1 MRKLAIGVFLI
12 VFVFLSISLVQGQE
26 KPAGSGEVYESAM
39 ELFYKGRYQE
49 AIEGFSKL
57 IQSFPTSRLVSY
69 SHYMMGQSFLKMEKY
84 EEAVQKFGYYL
95 KTYPEGDRARESE
108 QGLRVARE
116 KVRPKKEIS
125 GTVVEVKPAPEEPK
139 KAEVPR
145 VAEESKKEEVRKV
158 VEAPVKVEVAKVP
171 EETKKE
177 EVKTP
182 IKEEARVPIKEEEKV
197 PIKEE
202 VKAPP
207 ERAVTGVVQ
216 EAKKVK
222 RRVCA
227 QISYLDGK
235 NLVEVEKRIK
245 ELKDAGVDTLIFRVF
260 QNKGD
265 RMYKFVK
272 ARHEEGVFFKT
283 EHALVIDDILGK
295 VAEIVHRHG
304 LELFA
309 WMTTRHA
316 TYGVEKQTSYRSR
329 IYNFET
335 KKMEIGRGFNL
346 FHSDVLKR
354 LEGLF
359 RDLGRYPIDGILF
372 QDDLILRHNE
382 DFSIEA
388 NKAFLK
394 EYGYSPH
401 PDIFYV
407 DPYKSE
413 SGRYFA
419 KSYTDQFWTW
429 ANWKNRYLMDV
440 AKQLMN
446 AARESN
452 PKLQFAINL
461 YFEAVLND
469 TNGVAWFSQ
478 TLPEALEKRFD
489 YYAIMAYH
497 RQAMKGRN
505 IELKESI
512 DLMAEAAQK
521 AVKSVGDPFRV
532 LMKIWILD
540 WKSNEAVG
548 YELAPQKE
556 IEEIL
561 GRVLDQ
567 GEVSLAFV
575 PYTHQF
581 PLHQLKGKWTATK

>member
-1 MRKLAIGVFLI
+1 MKKLSIGSLLI

-26 KPAGSGEVYESAM
+26 KVATPGEVYDSAM
-39 ELFYKGRYQE
+39 EHFYKGRYQE
-49 AIEGFSKL
+49 AIEGFSKF
-57 IQSFPTSRLVSY
+57 IQSFSTSRLVSY
-69 SHYMMGQSFLKMEKY
+69 SHYMIGQSFLKMEKY
-84 EEAVQKFGYYL
+84 EEAIQKFEYYL

-125 GTVVEVKPAPEEPK
+125 GTVVEVKPAPEELK
-139 KAEVPR
+139 KAEVK
-145 VAEESKKEEVRKV
+145 AL
-158 VEAPVKVEVAKVP
+158 A
-171 EETKKE
+171 
-177 EVKTP
+177 
-182 IKEEARVPIKEEEKV
+182 KEEAKGPS
-197 PIKEE
+197 
-202 VKAPP
+202 
-207 ERAVTGVVQ
+207 ERPVTGMVA
-216 EAKKVK
+216 ETKKVK

-283 EHALVIDDILGK
+283 EHGLVIDDILGK
-295 VAEIVHRHG
+295 IADIVHRNG

-316 TYGVEKQTSYRSR
+316 TYGVEKQTSYLSR

-354 LEGLF
+354 LEDIF

-372 QDDLILRHNE
+372 QDDLIFRHNE
-382 DFSIEA
+382 DFSVEA

-394 EYGYSPH
+394 DFGYSPH
-401 PDIFYV
+401 PDIFYI
-407 DPYKSE
+407 DPYQSE
-413 SGRYFA
+413 FGKYYV
-419 KSYTDQFWTW
+419 KGYTDQFWTW
-429 ANWKNRYLMDV
+429 ANWKNRYLMNV
-440 AKQLMN
+440 ARRLVG
-446 AARESN
+446 AAKESN
-452 PKLQFAINL
+452 PKLQFAVNL

-478 TLPEALEKRFD
+478 TLPEAIEKGFD

-521 AVKSVGDPFRV
+521 AVKSVGDPSKV
-532 LMKIWILD
+532 LIKIWILD

-548 YELAPQKE
+548 FDLAPQKE

-561 GRVLDQ
+561 GRVLEQ

-581 PLHQLKGKWTATK
+581 SLHQLKEKWAGSK

>member
-1 MRKLAIGVFLI
+1 
-12 VFVFLSISLVQGQE
+12 
-26 KPAGSGEVYESAM
+26 
-39 ELFYKGRYQE
+39 
-49 AIEGFSKL
+49 
-57 IQSFPTSRLVSY
+57 
-69 SHYMMGQSFLKMEKY
+69 MMGQSFLKLEKY
-84 EEAVQKFGYYL
+84 EEAIQKFEYYL
-95 KTYPEGDRARESE
+95 KAYPEGDRTRESE
-108 QGLRVARE
+108 QGLRLARE
-116 KVRPKKEIS
+116 KVRPKKEIG
-125 GTVVEVKPAPEEPK
+125 GTVVEVKPAPVEIIKAMVPEEPK
-139 KAEVPR
+139 KEG
-145 VAEESKKEEVRKV
+145 
-158 VEAPVKVEVAKVP
+158 VKVSFKEDMKVP
-171 EETKKE
+171 AERPAVE
-177 EVKTP
+177 P
-182 IKEEARVPIKEEEKV
+182 VPGI
-197 PIKEE
+197 P
-202 VKAPP
+202 
-207 ERAVTGVVQ
+207 
-216 EAKKVK
+216 KVK

-235 NLVEVEKRIK
+235 NFVEVEKRIK

-272 ARHEEGVFFKT
+272 ARQEEGVFFKT

-295 VAEIVHRHG
+295 IVEIVHRNG

-316 TYGVEKQTSYRSR
+316 TYGVEKQTSYLSR

-346 FHSDVLKR
+346 FHPDVLSR
-354 LEGLF
+354 LEGIFL
-359 RDLGRYPIDGILF
+359 DLGRYPIDGILF

-382 DFSIEA
+382 DFSVEA

-394 EYGYSPH
+394 DFGYSPH
-401 PDIFYV
+401 PDVFYI

-413 SGRYFA
+413 SGKYYV
-419 KSYTDQFWTW
+419 KGYTDQFWTW
-429 ANWKNRYLMDV
+429 AKWKNRHLMEV
-440 AKQLMN
+440 ARRLVG
-446 AARESN
+446 AAKESN

-469 TNGVAWFSQ
+469 SNGVAWFSQ
-478 TLPEALEKRFD
+478 TLPEALEKGFD

-505 IELKESI
+505 IGLKESI

-561 GRVLDQ
+561 ERVLDQ

-581 PLHQLKGKWTATK
+581 PLHQLKGKWTIK

>member
-1 MRKLAIGVFLI
+1 MKKLSIVVFLI

-26 KPAGSGEVYESAM
+26 KVATPGEVYDSAM
-39 ELFYKGRYQE
+39 GHFYKGKYQE

-69 SHYMMGQSFLKMEKY
+69 SHHMMGQSFLKVEKY
-84 EEAVQKFGYYL
+84 EEAIQKFEYYL
-95 KTYPEGDRARESE
+95 KTFPEGDRTKESE
-108 QGLRVARE
+108 LGLRAAKE
-116 KVRPKKEIS
+116 KVRPKKEIG
-125 GTVVEVKPAPEEPK
+125 GTVVEVKPAPVEIIKAVVPEEPK
-139 KAEVPR
+139 KEG
-145 VAEESKKEEVRKV
+145 
-158 VEAPVKVEVAKVP
+158 VKVSFK
-171 EETKKE
+171 EETKVSAE
-177 EVKTP
+177 RPAVES
-182 IKEEARVPIKEEEKV
+182 VPGI
-197 PIKEE
+197 P
-202 VKAPP
+202 
-207 ERAVTGVVQ
+207 
-216 EAKKVK
+216 KVK

-227 QISYLDGK
+227 QISYLEGK
-235 NLVEVEKRIK
+235 NFVEVEKRIK

-295 VAEIVHRHG
+295 IADIVHRNG

-316 TYGVEKQTSYRSR
+316 TYGVEKQTSYLSR

-354 LEGLF
+354 LEDIF

-372 QDDLILRHNE
+372 QDDLIFRHNE
-382 DFSIEA
+382 DFSVEA

-394 EYGYSPH
+394 DFGYSPH
-401 PDIFYV
+401 PDIFYI
-407 DPYKSE
+407 DPYQSE
-413 SGRYFA
+413 FGKYYV
-419 KSYTDQFWTW
+419 KGYTDQFWAW
-429 ANWKNRYLMDV
+429 ANWKNRYLMNV
-440 AKQLMN
+440 ARRLVG
-446 AARESN
+446 AAKESN
-452 PKLQFAINL
+452 PKLQFAVNL

-478 TLPEALEKRFD
+478 TLPEAIEKGFD

-556 IEEIL
+556 IEEVL
-561 GRVLDQ
+561 ERVLDQ

-581 PLHQLKGKWTATK
+581 PLYQLKGKWTTSK

>member
-1 MRKLAIGVFLI
+1 MKRLNIGSFLI
-12 VFVFLSISLVQGQE
+12 VFVFLSLSLVQAQE
-26 KPAGSGEVYESAM
+26 KPAGSEEVYDSAM
-39 ELFYKGRYQE
+39 ELFHKGRYQE

-57 IQSFPTSRLVSY
+57 IRSFPASRLVPY
-69 SHYMMGQSFLKMEKY
+69 SHYMMGQIFLKMETY
-84 EEAVQKFGYYL
+84 EEAIQKFEYYL
-95 KTYPEGDRARESE
+95 KTFPGGDRAKESE
-108 QGLRVARE
+108 QGLSVARE

-125 GTVVEVKPAPEEPK
+125 GTAVEAKPAPVEPKRAETPRVIEEPK
-139 KAEVPR
+139 K
-145 VAEESKKEEVRKV
+145 EEARKV
-158 VEAPVKVEVAKVP
+158 IEEPKKVEVVKVA

-177 EVKTP
+177 EV
-182 IKEEARVPIKEEEKV
+182 KV

-202 VKAPP
+202 VKAPSEKP
-207 ERAVTGVVQ
+207 VTGVVS

-227 QISYLDGK
+227 QVSYLEGK

-283 EHALVIDDILGK
+283 EHAPIIDDILGK
-295 VAEIVHRHG
+295 IAEIVHRHG

-309 WMTTRHA
+309 WMTTRYA
-316 TYGVEKQTSYRSR
+316 TYGVEKHTGYRSR

-346 FHSDVLKR
+346 YHPDVLKR

-382 DFSIEA
+382 DFSVEA

-394 EYGYSPH
+394 DFGYSPH
-401 PDIFYV
+401 PDTFYI

-413 SGRYFA
+413 FGKYYV
-419 KSYTDQFWTW
+419 KGYTDQFWTW
-429 ANWKNRYLMDV
+429 AKWKNRYLMDV
-440 AKQLMN
+440 AKRLVA

-452 PKLQFAINL
+452 PKLQFAVNL

-478 TLPEALEKRFD
+478 TLEEALNKGFD
-489 YYAIMAYH
+489 YYAVMAYH
-497 RQAMKGRN
+497 RQAMKGRG

-512 DLMAEAAQK
+512 DLMAEVSQK
-521 AVKSVGDPFRV
+521 AVRSVGDSSRV
-532 LMKIWILD
+532 MMKIWILD
-540 WKSNEAVG
+540 WKSNQVVG

-561 GRVLDQ
+561 GKILEQ

-581 PLHQLKGKWTATK
+581 PLHQLKGKWSVSK